1 MKTGLIFE
9 KMVVTVARNLWPS
22 AEYSGSEMHGGRERD
37 GVFITEDVI
46 HLLECTEL
54 RTKDKAENDGKK
66 LVGLAKEFR
75 KSHPETPIKYWLVT
89 KDEPTAE
96 QRSVI
101 KPLGVPIT
109 ILSFTQFQS
118 RLVKA
123 SEYLELR
130 ANSRFGSIAD
140 PKTGGIGE
148 KLQYVEID
156 LIDSASGKFHKVSDI
171 ADQAES
177 GGRFCLFGDFGV
189 GKSMTLRELYRKL
202 AAKYHKGETAK
213 FPVYLNLREH
223 HGQAHP
229 VEIIERHARL
239 VAFSSPP
246 QIVRAWKSGY
256 CVLLL
261 DGFDEISSLGLQ
273 GGWRR
278 LKEVRASSMHGLRSL
293 IEDSPE
299 DTGIIVAGRNNFF
312 DSDSERRQSTGTRDF
327 TEINLSEFSEAQIE
341 KFLHLYGYKGRVPS
355 WMPSRPLLLG
365 ALFAKGIKALSG
377 DEASQ
382 QQFQT
387 DDAADGWNMLV
398 QEICDREAKIEAG
411 LSGNSIRLILENLAT
426 RARAT
431 PSGLGPLSPSEMSEA
446 FIECCGYS
454 PADQALTVLQRLSGF
469 GTDLSKDDDSRSFID
484 SDFADACRAGMM
496 VKFLDDPYTVKWPTV
511 QSAIKHALGEV
522 GLGVAGRN
530 LSQNPSRSGQFKA
543 AFAATEKGQ
552 IGDVIKF
559 DLVHLAQRTGQELT
573 EQVFIDG
580 IEIISFSIDAD
591 RSWLSNVTF
600 SNCSIR
606 HLQIDP
612 SAISASTPNFQSC
625 IIEEL
630 DGRVSMKDLPQGRF
644 NDCLIES
651 FADDVKTNSAVF
663 KTEAPVGVKVLLS
676 ILKKLFIQ
684 SLSGREEGA
693 FSRGVDAASVP
704 VVPEVLATLK
714 SLNFAVRSER
724 RSDKVWL
731 PTRRKKREVLEIL
744 SAPMTSQHPLVVACR
759 KLSS

>member
-1 MKTGLIFE
+1 MKCWF
-9 KMVVTVARNLWPS
+9 
-22 AEYSGSEMHGGRERD
+22 
-37 GVFITEDVI
+37 
-46 HLLECTEL
+46 
-54 RTKDKAENDGKK
+54 
-66 LVGLAKEFR
+66 
-75 KSHPETPIKYWLVT
+75 VT
-89 KDEPTAE
+89 KDEPTAD

-101 KPLGVPIT
+101 KSLAAPIT
-109 ILSFTQFQS
+109 ILSFNQFQS

-123 SEYLELR
+123 SDYLELR

-140 PKTGGIGE
+140 PKTGGIGD
-148 KLQYVEID
+148 KLPYVEID
-156 LIDSASGKFHKVSDI
+156 LINSKTGLLHKVSDI
-171 ADQAES
+171 ANNTET

-202 AAKYHKGETAK
+202 AAKYHRGETCQ
-213 FPVYLNLREH
+213 FPVYINLREH
-223 HGQAHP
+223 HGQTHP

-239 VAFSSPP
+239 IGFSSPA

-256 CVLLL
+256 CHLLL

-299 DTGIIVAGRNNFF
+299 DAGIVVAGRNNFF
-312 DSDSERRQSTGTRDF
+312 DSDSERRRSTGTDGF

-341 KFLHLYGYKGRVPS
+341 KFLQLYGYKGRVPS

-365 ALFAKGIKALSG
+365 ALFAKGVKAISG
-377 DEASQ
+377 DTESQ

-387 DDAADGWNMLV
+387 DDAADGWDMLV

-411 LSGNSIRLILENLAT
+411 LSGTSIRSILENLAT
-426 RARAT
+426 RARTT
-431 PSGLGPLSPSEMSEA
+431 PTGLGPLSPSEMSEA
-446 FIECCGYS
+446 FTECCGYS

-469 GTDLSKDDDSRSFID
+469 GTDLSKDDDSRNFID
-484 SDFADACRAGMM
+484 SDFADACRAGVMAN
-496 VKFLDDPYTVKWPTV
+496 FLKSPYTVKWP
-511 QSAIKHALGEV
+511 SHNAIKHPLGEV
-522 GLGVAGRN
+522 GIGMA
-530 LSQNPSRSGQFKA
+530 SRVLAKNSDQKGMFKA
-543 AFAATEKGQ
+543 ALGAIEREQ

-559 DLVHLAQRTGQELT
+559 DLVHLALRTKHEIT
-573 EQVFIDG
+573 DQVFIDG
-580 IEIISFSIDAD
+580 IEIESFSIDAD
-591 RSWLSNVTF
+591 QAWLANVTF

-606 HLQIDP
+606 ILKIDP
-612 SAISASTPNFQSC
+612 SATSANTPNCQSC
-625 IIEEL
+625 IIESL
-630 DGRVSMKDLPQGRF
+630 DGRVSNTDLPQARF

-651 FADDVKTNSAVF
+651 FVDDVSTNSSVF
-663 KTEAPVGVKVLLS
+663 KTDAPVGVKVLLS

-693 FSRGVDAASVP
+693 FSRGIEPTAVP
-704 VVPEVLATLK
+704 VVPDVLAILK
-714 SLNFAVRSER
+714 SQNFAVRSDR
-724 RSDKVWL
+724 RSDNVWL

-759 KLSS
+759 KLNS